1 MSKFKR
7 GDKVRVKDNPT
18 FASGSRAPLNPG
30 DIMVVSDGEPD
41 YDGDIC
47 VYSVDSGDC
56 NWDYIHEDSVEPVS
70 NPAPELTVGD
80 RVRVYCKRTE
90 VTSEGVVREIELRD
104 DHKWL
109 WIGKGYDIAADL
121 NNPDGYEFEV
131 VERAK
136 RWPDHEGFIRI
147 TGGELAGKRGLV
159 YTPAEGIFR
168 IRLGMGGY
176 RTEDVIKA
184 FDPDF
189 DFEYVEG

>member
-1 MSKFKR
+1 MSKFNK

-18 FASGSRAPLNPG
+18 FASGSRAALNPG

-41 YDGDIC
+41 YDGDIR
-47 VYSVDSGDC
+47 VYSEDSGGR
-56 NWDYIHEDSVEPVS
+56 NYWHYIHVGCVELVET
-70 NPAPELTVGD
+70 APPDVRVGD
-80 RVRVYCKRTE
+80 KIRVYSKLSETAC
-90 VTSEGVVREIELRD
+90 EGVVSAID
-104 DHKWL
+104 DNRYV
-109 WIGKGYDIAADL
+109 WIGKGYNLAYSK
-121 NNPDGYEFEV
+121 NYPEYVEV
-131 VERAK
+131 TILERAA

-159 YTPAEGIFR
+159 YTTAEGIFR